1 MMKKRNR
8 KRISCLLSAL
18 LLLVMSIGWSV
29 MAMADDAVN
38 KDSSKPTVW
47 IIGDSTVS
55 SFADN
60 YYYPR
65 YGWGTQIDKYLDGTY
80 EVKNIALSGRSSKSY
95 VNDKE
100 YKELTAGMKQG
111 DYLLIGF
118 GHNDEKAEADRYTD
132 PNGDYKT
139 AGSFAN
145 SLYENYIKPAQA
157 AGTTVILCTPIVRR
171 TATAEWS
178 DSNLHITKDS
188 GDFKGGDY
196 AQSIRNLGKELNIPV
211 VDMTKMTKEL
221 YDTLG
226 PDETVNLHAWT
237 SSKATSVD
245 NTHTNIYGGTY
256 NAYLVTKTIKE
267 LGVAGISEHI
277 TAKEAP
283 VKADVLKSNPDY
295 KEAEY
300 SGELKQSELW
310 KDAGVFK
317 GSIFGDIG
325 GDPNLIKDKFILEGN
340 EDGSIHI
347 AVNGKGKISSTTD
360 GMAMYYYKVPA
371 DSNFV
376 ITANATVNSINKHNQ
391 VAFGL
396 MARDAMYIDVNDKSA
411 LGDYVAAGSIQQ
423 GTANCFK
430 RKDGALGYGGKLE
443 NPVEA
448 GKTYALKI
456 ESNSDGYACTF
467 GDNAA
472 ISGGF
477 DFKLTSIDAD
487 YVYVGLFV
495 ARQADVTFSDIK
507 LVVDGKV
514 VTGSDVKPDDN
525 KPGDNKPGDNK
536 PGDNKPGDNKP
547 GDNKPGDNKP
557 GDNKPGDNT
566 PSTPSDTPN
575 TPSDTPST
583 PSDTPSTPSDTP
595 STPDSDKVN
604 AVIKAD
610 AGINIKAEVPVS
622 GITFTEEEKKEIENG
637 STVSVSME
645 VKDVT
650 ATVSESDKKLVE
662 DKVKEVLNNGV
673 VGAYLDLTLLKKVGS
688 LKEVSVTETAAGVVV
703 KLDIPESLKNTDSS
717 VERKYTVVRIH
728 DGVAEALETS
738 CENGV
743 ITFTTDKFSTYAICY
758 EDVAA
763 TGNGQASDN
772 TINTGDVYNIALY
785 VLFAVVSCAGL
796 AFVVL
801 RRKSVV
807 R

>member
-1 MMKKRNR
+1 MKKRNR

-100 YKELTAGMKQG
+100 YNELTSGMKQG

-283 VKADVLKSNPDY
+283 VKADILKSNPDY

-347 AVNGKGKISSTTD
+347 VVNGKGKISSTTD
-360 GMAMYYYKVPA
+360 GIAMYYYKVPA

-411 LGDYVAAGSIQQ
+411 LGDYVAAGSIKQ

-430 RKDGALGYGGKLE
+430 RKDGALGYGGTLE

-487 YVYVGLFV
+487 YVYVGLFA

-514 VTGSDVKPDDN
+514 ITGSDVKPGDTPDDSKPGDSTPSDTPDDN
-525 KPGDNKPGDNK
+525 KPGD
-536 PGDNKPGDNKP
+536 
-547 GDNKPGDNKP
+547 
-557 GDNKPGDNT
+557 
-566 PSTPSDTPN
+566 N

-583 PSDTPSTPSDTP
+583 PSDTPSTS
-595 STPDSDKVN
+595 DSDKVN

-610 AGINIKAEVPVS
+610 DGINIKAEVPVS

>member
-267 LGVAGISEHI
+267 LGVAGMSEHI

-547 GDNKPGDNKP
+547 GDN
-557 GDNKPGDNT
+557 T

-763 TGNGQASDN
+763 TGNGQSSDN

>member
-514 VTGSDVKPDDN
+514 ITGSDVNPD
-525 KPGDNKPGDNK
+525 DNK

-575 TPSDTPST
+575 
-583 PSDTPSTPSDTP
+583 TPSTPSDTP

-763 TGNGQASDN
+763 TGNGQSSDN

>member
-1 MMKKRNR
+1 MEAFT
-8 KRISCLLSAL
+8 LL
-18 LLLVMSIGWSV
+18 
-29 MAMADDAVN
+29 
-38 KDSSKPTVW
+38 
-47 IIGDSTVS
+47 
-55 SFADN
+55 
-60 YYYPR
+60 
-65 YGWGTQIDKYLDGTY
+65 
-80 EVKNIALSGRSSKSY
+80 
-95 VNDKE
+95 
-100 YKELTAGMKQG
+100 
-111 DYLLIGF
+111 
-118 GHNDEKAEADRYTD
+118 
-132 PNGDYKT
+132 
-139 AGSFAN
+139 
-145 SLYENYIKPAQA
+145 
-157 AGTTVILCTPIVRR
+157 
-171 TATAEWS
+171 
-178 DSNLHITKDS
+178 
-188 GDFKGGDY
+188 
-196 AQSIRNLGKELNIPV
+196 
-211 VDMTKMTKEL
+211 
-221 YDTLG
+221 
-226 PDETVNLHAWT
+226 
-237 SSKATSVD
+237 
-245 NTHTNIYGGTY
+245 
-256 NAYLVTKTIKE
+256 
-267 LGVAGISEHI
+267 
-277 TAKEAP
+277 
-283 VKADVLKSNPDY
+283 
-295 KEAEY
+295 
-300 SGELKQSELW
+300 
-310 KDAGVFK
+310 
-317 GSIFGDIG
+317 
-325 GDPNLIKDKFILEGN
+325 
-340 EDGSIHI
+340 
-347 AVNGKGKISSTTD
+347 VNGKGKISSTTD

-514 VTGSDVKPDDN
+514 VTGSDVKPD
-525 KPGDNKPGDNK
+525 
-536 PGDNKPGDNKP
+536 DNKP

-743 ITFTTDKFSTYAICY
+743 ITF
-758 EDVAA
+758 
-763 TGNGQASDN
+763 
-772 TINTGDVYNIALY
+772 YN
-785 VLFAVVSCAGL
+785 
-796 AFVVL
+796 
-801 RRKSVV
+801 R
-807 R
+807 

>member
-145 SLYENYIKPAQA
+145 SLYENYIKTAQA

-547 GDNKPGDNKP
+547 GDN
-557 GDNKPGDNT
+557 
-566 PSTPSDTPN
+566 
-575 TPSDTPST
+575 TPST

-763 TGNGQASDN
+763 TGNGQSSDN

>member
-196 AQSIRNLGKELNIPV
+196 AQSIRNLGKKLNIPV

-525 KPGDNKPGDNK
+525 KPGDNKPGDN
-536 PGDNKPGDNKP
+536 
-547 GDNKPGDNKP
+547 
-557 GDNKPGDNT
+557 T

-785 VLFAVVSCAGL
+785 VLLAVVSCVGL
-796 AFVVL
+796 TFVVL

>member
-1 MMKKRNR
+1 MKKRNR

-38 KDSSKPTVW
+38 KDSIKPTVW

-100 YKELTAGMKQG
+100 YNELTSGMKQG

-171 TATAEWS
+171 TATTEWS

-360 GMAMYYYKVPA
+360 GIAMYYYKVPA
-371 DSNFV
+371 GSNFV

-514 VTGSDVKPDDN
+514 ITGSDVKPGDTPDDSKPGDSTPSDTPDDN
-525 KPGDNKPGDNK
+525 KPGD
-536 PGDNKPGDNKP
+536 
-547 GDNKPGDNKP
+547 
-557 GDNKPGDNT
+557 
-566 PSTPSDTPN
+566 N

-583 PSDTPSTPSDTP
+583 PSDTPSTS
-595 STPDSDKVN
+595 DSDKVN

-610 AGINIKAEVPVS
+610 DGINIKAEVPVS

-728 DGVAEALETS
+728 DGVAEAFETS

>member
-514 VTGSDVKPDDN
+514 ITGSDVNPDDN

-547 GDNKPGDNKP
+547 D
-557 GDNKPGDNT
+557 DNKPGDNT

-610 AGINIKAEVPVS
+610 DGINIKAEVPVS

-673 VGAYLDLTLLKKVGS
+673 VGTYLDLTLLKKVGS

>member
-171 TATAEWS
+171 TATSEWS

-536 PGDNKPGDNKP
+536 PGDN
-547 GDNKPGDNKP
+547 
-557 GDNKPGDNT
+557 T

-575 TPSDTPST
+575 TPSDT

-763 TGNGQASDN
+763 TGNGQSSDN

>member
-100 YKELTAGMKQG
+100 YNELTSGMKQG

-360 GMAMYYYKVPA
+360 GIAMYYYKVPA

-514 VTGSDVKPDDN
+514 ITGSDVKPGDTPDDSKPGDSTPSDTPDDN
-525 KPGDNKPGDNK
+525 KPGDN
-536 PGDNKPGDNKP
+536 
-547 GDNKPGDNKP
+547 
-557 GDNKPGDNT
+557 
-566 PSTPSDTPN
+566 TPSDTPN

-583 PSDTPSTPSDTP
+583 S
-595 STPDSDKVN
+595 DSDKVN

-610 AGINIKAEVPVS
+610 DGINIKAEVPVS

-703 KLDIPESLKNTDSS
+703 KLDIPENLKNTDSS

>member
-295 KEAEY
+295 KEDEY

-514 VTGSDVKPDDN
+514 ITGSDVNPD
-525 KPGDNKPGDNK
+525 
-536 PGDNKPGDNKP
+536 DNKP

-575 TPSDTPST
+575 T

>member
-100 YKELTAGMKQG
+100 YNELTSGMKQG

-360 GMAMYYYKVPA
+360 GIAMYYYKVPA
-371 DSNFV
+371 GSNFV

-514 VTGSDVKPDDN
+514 VTGSDVKPD
-525 KPGDNKPGDNK
+525 
-536 PGDNKPGDNKP
+536 DNKP

-763 TGNGQASDN
+763 TGNGQSSDN

>member
-226 PDETVNLHAWT
+226 QDETVNLHAWT

-536 PGDNKPGDNKP
+536 PGDN
-547 GDNKPGDNKP
+547 
-557 GDNKPGDNT
+557 T

-763 TGNGQASDN
+763 TGNGQSSDN

>member
-196 AQSIRNLGKELNIPV
+196 AQSIRNLGKELDIPV

-411 LGDYVAAGSIQQ
+411 LGDYVAAGSIKQ

-430 RKDGALGYGGKLE
+430 RKDGALGYGGTLE

-547 GDNKPGDNKP
+547 D
-557 GDNKPGDNT
+557 DNKPGDNT

>member
-226 PDETVNLHAWT
+226 PDETVNLHSWT

-536 PGDNKPGDNKP
+536 PGDN
-547 GDNKPGDNKP
+547 
-557 GDNKPGDNT
+557 T

-575 TPSDTPST
+575 TPSDTPNT

-763 TGNGQASDN
+763 TGNGQSSDN

>member
-226 PDETVNLHAWT
+226 SDETVNLHAWT

-547 GDNKPGDNKP
+547 D
-557 GDNKPGDNT
+557 DNKPGDNT

-763 TGNGQASDN
+763 TGNGQSSDN

>member
-100 YKELTAGMKQG
+100 YNELTSGMKQG

-267 LGVAGISEHI
+267 LGVSGISEHI

-360 GMAMYYYKVPA
+360 GIAMYYYKVPA

-487 YVYVGLFV
+487 YVYVGLFA

-514 VTGSDVKPDDN
+514 ITGSDVKPGDTPDDSTPSDTPDDN
-525 KPGDNKPGDNK
+525 KPGD
-536 PGDNKPGDNKP
+536 
-547 GDNKPGDNKP
+547 
-557 GDNKPGDNT
+557 
-566 PSTPSDTPN
+566 
-575 TPSDTPST
+575 ST
-583 PSDTPSTPSDTP
+583 PSDTPSTS
-595 STPDSDKVN
+595 DSDKVN

-610 AGINIKAEVPVS
+610 DGINIKAEVPVS

-785 VLFAVVSCAGL
+785 VLFAVASCAGL
-796 AFVVL
+796 AFVIL
-801 RRKSVV
+801 RRKSVA

>member
-547 GDNKPGDNKP
+547 GDNKPGDN
-557 GDNKPGDNT
+557 T

-673 VGAYLDLTLLKKVGS
+673 VGAYLDLALLKKVGS

-763 TGNGQASDN
+763 TGNGQSSDN

>member
-1 MMKKRNR
+1 MKKRNR

-100 YKELTAGMKQG
+100 YNELTSGMKQG

-132 PNGDYKT
+132 PNCDYKT

-360 GMAMYYYKVPA
+360 GIAMYYYKVPA
-371 DSNFV
+371 GSNFV

-430 RKDGALGYGGKLE
+430 RKDGALGYGGTLE

-507 LVVDGKV
+507 LIVDGKV
-514 VTGSDVKPDDN
+514 ITGSDVKPGDTPDDSKPGDSTPSDTPDDN
-525 KPGDNKPGDNK
+525 KPGDN
-536 PGDNKPGDNKP
+536 
-547 GDNKPGDNKP
+547 
-557 GDNKPGDNT
+557 
-566 PSTPSDTPN
+566 TPSDTPN

-583 PSDTPSTPSDTP
+583 S
-595 STPDSDKVN
+595 DSDKVN

-610 AGINIKAEVPVS
+610 DGINIKAEVPVS

-703 KLDIPESLKNTDSS
+703 KLDIPESLKNTDAS

>member
-100 YKELTAGMKQG
+100 YNELTSGMKQG

-157 AGTTVILCTPIVRR
+157 AGTTVIICTPIVRR

-283 VKADVLKSNPDY
+283 VKADILKSNPDY

-360 GMAMYYYKVPA
+360 GIAMYYYKVPA
-371 DSNFV
+371 GSNFV

-514 VTGSDVKPDDN
+514 ITGSDVKPGDTPDDSKPGDSTPSDTPDDN
-525 KPGDNKPGDNK
+525 KPGD
-536 PGDNKPGDNKP
+536 
-547 GDNKPGDNKP
+547 
-557 GDNKPGDNT
+557 
-566 PSTPSDTPN
+566 
-575 TPSDTPST
+575 ST
-583 PSDTPSTPSDTP
+583 PSDTPSTS
-595 STPDSDKVN
+595 DSDKVN

-610 AGINIKAEVPVS
+610 DGINIKAEVPVS

>member
-100 YKELTAGMKQG
+100 YNELTSGMKQG

-171 TATAEWS
+171 TATTEWS

-360 GMAMYYYKVPA
+360 GIAMYYYKVPA

-487 YVYVGLFV
+487 YVYVGLFA

-514 VTGSDVKPDDN
+514 ITGSDVKPGDTPDDSKPGDSTPSDTPDDN
-525 KPGDNKPGDNK
+525 KPGD
-536 PGDNKPGDNKP
+536 
-547 GDNKPGDNKP
+547 
-557 GDNKPGDNT
+557 
-566 PSTPSDTPN
+566 N

-583 PSDTPSTPSDTP
+583 PSDTPSTS
-595 STPDSDKVN
+595 DSDKVN

-610 AGINIKAEVPVS
+610 DGINIKAEVPVS

>member
-536 PGDNKPGDNKP
+536 PGDNKPGDN
-547 GDNKPGDNKP
+547 
-557 GDNKPGDNT
+557 T

-703 KLDIPESLKNTDSS
+703 KLDIPESLKNADSS

-763 TGNGQASDN
+763 TGNGQSSDN

>member
-396 MARDAMYIDVNDKSA
+396 MARDAMYIDVNDKSS

-536 PGDNKPGDNKP
+536 PGDNKPGD
-547 GDNKPGDNKP
+547 
-557 GDNKPGDNT
+557 
-566 PSTPSDTPN
+566 N

-763 TGNGQASDN
+763 TGNGQSSDN

>member
-536 PGDNKPGDNKP
+536 PGDN
-547 GDNKPGDNKP
+547 
-557 GDNKPGDNT
+557 T

-575 TPSDTPST
+575 
-583 PSDTPSTPSDTP
+583 TPSDTP

-763 TGNGQASDN
+763 TGNGQSSDN

-785 VLFAVVSCAGL
+785 VLFAVVSCAGF

>member
-547 GDNKPGDNKP
+547 GDNKPGDN
-557 GDNKPGDNT
+557 T

-575 TPSDTPST
+575 T

-763 TGNGQASDN
+763 TGNGQSSDN

>member
-536 PGDNKPGDNKP
+536 PGDNKPGDN
-547 GDNKPGDNKP
+547 
-557 GDNKPGDNT
+557 T

-763 TGNGQASDN
+763 TGNGQSSDN

>member
-1 MMKKRNR
+1 MKKRNR

-38 KDSSKPTVW
+38 KDSIKPTVW

-100 YKELTAGMKQG
+100 YNELTSGMKQG

-171 TATAEWS
+171 TATTEWS

-360 GMAMYYYKVPA
+360 GIAMYYYKVPA
-371 DSNFV
+371 GSNFV

-430 RKDGALGYGGKLE
+430 RKDGSLGYGGKLE

-514 VTGSDVKPDDN
+514 ITGSDVKPGDTPDDSKPGDSTPSDTPDDN
-525 KPGDNKPGDNK
+525 KPGD
-536 PGDNKPGDNKP
+536 
-547 GDNKPGDNKP
+547 
-557 GDNKPGDNT
+557 
-566 PSTPSDTPN
+566 N

-583 PSDTPSTPSDTP
+583 PSDTPSTS
-595 STPDSDKVN
+595 DSDKVN

-610 AGINIKAEVPVS
+610 DGINIKAEVPVS

-703 KLDIPESLKNTDSS
+703 KLDIPESLKNTDAS

>member
-100 YKELTAGMKQG
+100 YNELTSGMKQG

-283 VKADVLKSNPDY
+283 VKADILKSNPDY

-360 GMAMYYYKVPA
+360 GIAMYYYKVPA
-371 DSNFV
+371 GSNFV

-514 VTGSDVKPDDN
+514 ITGSDVKPGDTPDDSKPGDSTPSDTPDDN
-525 KPGDNKPGDNK
+525 KPGDN
-536 PGDNKPGDNKP
+536 
-547 GDNKPGDNKP
+547 
-557 GDNKPGDNT
+557 
-566 PSTPSDTPN
+566 TPSDTPN

-583 PSDTPSTPSDTP
+583 S
-595 STPDSDKVN
+595 DSDKVN

-610 AGINIKAEVPVS
+610 DGINIKAEVPVS

-637 STVSVSME
+637 SAVSVSME

>member
-55 SFADN
+55 FFADN

-547 GDNKPGDNKP
+547 GDN
-557 GDNKPGDNT
+557 T

-575 TPSDTPST
+575 T

-673 VGAYLDLTLLKKVGS
+673 VGVYLDLTLLKKVGS

>member
-100 YKELTAGMKQG
+100 YNELTSGMKQG

-171 TATAEWS
+171 TATTEWS

-360 GMAMYYYKVPA
+360 GIAMYYYKVPA
-371 DSNFV
+371 GSNFV

-411 LGDYVAAGSIQQ
+411 LGDYVAAGSIKQ

-430 RKDGALGYGGKLE
+430 RKDGALGYGGTLE

-514 VTGSDVKPDDN
+514 ITGSDVKPGDTPDDSKPGDSTPSDTPDDN
-525 KPGDNKPGDNK
+525 KPGD
-536 PGDNKPGDNKP
+536 
-547 GDNKPGDNKP
+547 
-557 GDNKPGDNT
+557 
-566 PSTPSDTPN
+566 STPSDTPN

-583 PSDTPSTPSDTP
+583 S
-595 STPDSDKVN
+595 DSDKVN

-610 AGINIKAEVPVS
+610 DGINIKAEVPVS

-703 KLDIPESLKNTDSS
+703 KLDIPESLKNTDAS
-717 VERKYTVVRIH
+717 VKRKYTVVRIH

>member
-525 KPGDNKPGDNK
+525 KPGDNKPDDNK
-536 PGDNKPGDNKP
+536 PGDNKPGN
-547 GDNKPGDNKP
+547 
-557 GDNKPGDNT
+557 
-566 PSTPSDTPN
+566 STPSDTPN
-575 TPSDTPST
+575 TPSDTPN
-583 PSDTPSTPSDTP
+583 TPSDTP

-610 AGINIKAEVPVS
+610 DGINIKAEVPVS

>member
-477 DFKLTSIDAD
+477 DFKLTSIDAN

-547 GDNKPGDNKP
+547 GDNKPGDN
-557 GDNKPGDNT
+557 T

-575 TPSDTPST
+575 T

-763 TGNGQASDN
+763 TGNGQSSDN

>member
-226 PDETVNLHAWT
+226 QDETVNLHAWT

-536 PGDNKPGDNKP
+536 PGDNKPGDN
-547 GDNKPGDNKP
+547 
-557 GDNKPGDNT
+557 T
-566 PSTPSDTPN
+566 PS

-763 TGNGQASDN
+763 TGNGQSSDN

>member
-376 ITANATVNSINKHNQ
+376 ITANATVNGINKHNQ

-514 VTGSDVKPDDN
+514 VTGSDVKPD
-525 KPGDNKPGDNK
+525 
-536 PGDNKPGDNKP
+536 DNKP

-763 TGNGQASDN
+763 TGNGQSSDN

>member
-536 PGDNKPGDNKP
+536 PGDNKPGDN
-547 GDNKPGDNKP
+547 
-557 GDNKPGDNT
+557 T

-673 VGAYLDLTLLKKVGS
+673 VGAYLDLALLKKVGS

-763 TGNGQASDN
+763 TGNGQSSDN

>member
-55 SFADN
+55 FFADN

-547 GDNKPGDNKP
+547 GDNKPGDN
-557 GDNKPGDNT
+557 
-566 PSTPSDTPN
+566 
-575 TPSDTPST
+575 TPST

-673 VGAYLDLTLLKKVGS
+673 VGVYLDLTLLKKVGS

>member
-536 PGDNKPGDNKP
+536 PGDN
-547 GDNKPGDNKP
+547 
-557 GDNKPGDNT
+557 T

-673 VGAYLDLTLLKKVGS
+673 VGAYLDLALLKKVGS

-763 TGNGQASDN
+763 TGNGQSSDN

-785 VLFAVVSCAGL
+785 VLLAVVSCVGL
-796 AFVVL
+796 TFVVL

>member
-18 LLLVMSIGWSV
+18 LLLVMSIGWNV

-100 YKELTAGMKQG
+100 YNELTSGMKQG

-171 TATAEWS
+171 TATTEWS

-360 GMAMYYYKVPA
+360 GIAMYYYKVPA

-411 LGDYVAAGSIQQ
+411 LGDYVAAGSIKQ

-430 RKDGALGYGGKLE
+430 RKDGALGYGGTLE

-514 VTGSDVKPDDN
+514 ITGSDVKPGDTPDDSKPGDSTPSDTPDDN
-525 KPGDNKPGDNK
+525 KPGDN
-536 PGDNKPGDNKP
+536 
-547 GDNKPGDNKP
+547 
-557 GDNKPGDNT
+557 
-566 PSTPSDTPN
+566 TPSDTPN

-583 PSDTPSTPSDTP
+583 SDL
-595 STPDSDKVN
+595 DKVN

-610 AGINIKAEVPVS
+610 DGINIKAEVPVR

-758 EDVAA
+758 EDVAT

-801 RRKSVV
+801 RKKSVV

>member
-100 YKELTAGMKQG
+100 YNELTSGMKQG

-171 TATAEWS
+171 TATTEWS

-360 GMAMYYYKVPA
+360 GIAMYYYKVPA
-371 DSNFV
+371 GSNFV

-514 VTGSDVKPDDN
+514 ITGSDVKPGDTPDDSKPGDSTPSDTPDDN
-525 KPGDNKPGDNK
+525 KPGDN
-536 PGDNKPGDNKP
+536 
-547 GDNKPGDNKP
+547 
-557 GDNKPGDNT
+557 
-566 PSTPSDTPN
+566 TPSDTPN

-583 PSDTPSTPSDTP
+583 S
-595 STPDSDKVN
+595 DSDKVN

-610 AGINIKAEVPVS
+610 DGINIKAEVPVS

-637 STVSVSME
+637 SAVSVSME

-703 KLDIPESLKNTDSS
+703 RLDIPESLKNTDSS

-785 VLFAVVSCAGL
+785 VLFAVVSCAGF